1 MSPNRPQKR
10 PNQVVVDLK
19 ELRPVWDAWCAKEG
33 LTSSEALRRLVSRL
47 EPGRAPEAPSEAL
60 KPLSG
65 SQRVSARPRLL
76 LSDEEW
82 RQVEELAE
90 KNEISPARWI
100 VSLIRAY
107 LSGEPQLC
115 WPEVERLN
123 LISSNLNRVGALLN
137 TAVRQV
143 NQIAADRE
151 RTKRAGGRL
160 ESVEDSFLR
169 MTEMARERVER
180 LFGELHRELVD
191 TREGVR
197 GALRANAE
205 RWTPKGS
212 RVNRPAKEEPAP

>member
-19 ELRPVWDAWCAKEG
+19 ELRPIWDAWCAKEG

-47 EPGRAPEAPSEAL
+47 EPGRAPEAPSGAL

>member
-1 MSPNRPQKR
+1 MSPNQPQKR
-10 PNQVVVDLK
+10 PNQVVVDLR

-33 LTSSEALRRLVSRL
+33 LSSSEALRRLVSRL
-47 EPGRAPEAPSEAL
+47 EPSRALAAPSGAP

-90 KNEISPARWI
+90 KDEISPARWI

-107 LSGEPQLC
+107 LSGGPQLC

-180 LFGELHRELVD
+180 LFGELHRALVD

-212 RVNRPAKEEPAP
+212 RVNRPAKEEAP

>member
-1 MSPNRPQKR
+1 MSPNRPQTR

-180 LFGELHRELVD
+180 LFGELHRELVS

-212 RVNRPAKEEPAP
+212 RVNRPAKEEPAL

>member
-1 MSPNRPQKR
+1 MSPNRPQTR

-180 LFGELHRELVD
+180 LFGELHRELVS

>member
-47 EPGRAPEAPSEAL
+47 GPGRAPEAPSEAL

-90 KNEISPARWI
+90 KDEISPARWI

-123 LISSNLNRVGALLN
+123 LISSSLNRVGALLN

-180 LFGELHRELVD
+180 LFGELHRELVS

>member
-65 SQRVSARPRLL
+65 PQRVSARPRLL

>member
-1 MSPNRPQKR
+1 MSQAPSQKR

-47 EPGRAPEAPSEAL
+47 EPSGTPEAPSGPR
-60 KPLSG
+60 KPLNG

-76 LSDEEW
+76 LSDDEW
-82 RQVEELAE
+82 RQVEELAV
-90 KNEISPARWI
+90 KDEISPARWI
-100 VSLIRAY
+100 VSLIRAH
-107 LSGEPQLC
+107 LAGGPQLC

-123 LISSNLNRVGALLN
+123 VISSNLNRVGTLLN

-151 RTKRAGGRL
+151 RTKRTGGRL

-180 LFGELHRELVD
+180 LFGELHRELVS

-197 GALRANAE
+197 VALRANAE

-212 RVNRPAKEEPAP
+212 RVSRPPKEEVAP

>member
-1 MSPNRPQKR
+1 MSPNRPQTR

-47 EPGRAPEAPSEAL
+47 EPGRAPEAPSDAL

-180 LFGELHRELVD
+180 LFGELHRELVS

>member
-1 MSPNRPQKR
+1 
-10 PNQVVVDLK
+10 
-19 ELRPVWDAWCAKEG
+19 
-33 LTSSEALRRLVSRL
+33 
-47 EPGRAPEAPSEAL
+47 
-60 KPLSG
+60 
-65 SQRVSARPRLL
+65 

-123 LISSNLNRVGALLN
+123 LISSSLNRVGALLN

>member
-60 KPLSG
+60 KPRSG
-65 SQRVSARPRLL
+65 FQRVSARPRLL

-90 KNEISPARWI
+90 KDEISPARWI

>member
-1 MSPNRPQKR
+1 VTATGVKRRRNR
-10 PNQVVVDLK
+10 VAVDLK
-19 ELRPVWDAWCAKEG
+19 DLSPVWDAWCAKEG
-33 LTSSEALRRLVSRL
+33 LTTSEALRRLVRGL
-47 EPGRAPEAPSEAL
+47 EPSRAAEAAAVIA
-60 KPLSG
+60 KPRST
-65 SQRVSARPRLL
+65 SPRVSARPRLL

-82 RQVEELAE
+82 RQIEKLAE
-90 KNEISPARWI
+90 KDEISPARWI
-100 VSLIRAY
+100 VSLIRAH

-123 LISSNLNRVGALLN
+123 VISSNLNRVGSLLN

-180 LFGELHRELVD
+180 LFGELHRELVS

-197 GALRANAE
+197 GALRANAQ

-212 RVNRPAKEEPAP
+212 RVKRPAREEPTR

>member
-1 MSPNRPQKR
+1 MSPNRPQTR

-47 EPGRAPEAPSEAL
+47 EPGRAPEAPSDAL

-212 RVNRPAKEEPAP
+212 RVNRPAKEEPAA

>member
-212 RVNRPAKEEPAP
+212 RVNRPAKEEPAS